1 MEVKEQLARLV
12 RIQDLVLEVQRSRA
26 LVEDAPAK
34 IEGIEARFRER
45 NAEYVAL
52 KERYDALE
60 TDRKS
65 RSLELQTLEEDRKK
79 FQDALMQVQNQ
90 REYAAVLKEIDIVKA
105 RISEH
110 EEAILRGMEEVEK
123 LKGDLDVFTE
133 HIEKERTEVGAE
145 VAEVEAA
152 VASAKNSIEACE
164 SERAG
169 LEVDLPQPLV
179 AAVRRVEEGRRG
191 LFLAKVSKD
200 AMCTAC
206 HVRIRPQV
214 YQEIR
219 QEHRIHT
226 CGSCKR
232 FLFVE
237 NTVESRSNGTSAALV
252 PGAGVRAMDGGAV

>member
-12 RIQDLVLEVQRSRA
+12 RIQELVLEVQRARA
-26 LVEDAPAK
+26 LVDDAPAK
-34 IEGIEARFRER
+34 VEGIEARFRER

-60 TDRKS
+60 ADRQS
-65 RSLELQTLEEDRKK
+65 RSVELRTLEEDRKK

-90 REYAAVLKEIDIVKA
+90 REYAAVLKEIDVVKS

-110 EEAILRGMEEVEK
+110 EEAILKAMEEIEK
-123 LKGDLDVFTE
+123 LKGELEVFTE
-133 HIEKERTEVGAE
+133 HIEKERSAVGRE
-145 VAEVEAA
+145 VAEVESAVDAA
-152 VASAKNSIEACE
+152 KKSIEACE
-164 SERAG
+164 SERAE
-169 LEVDLPQPLV
+169 LEVELPQPLI

-200 AMCTAC
+200 ATCTAC
-206 HVRIRPQV
+206 HVRVRPQV

-219 QEHRIHT
+219 QAQRIHT

-232 FLFVE
+232 FLYVE
-237 NTVESRSNGTSAALV
+237 KTVESRSNGTTAAPV
-252 PGAGVRAMDGGAV
+252 PGAGARAMDGGAV